1 LAGTEVSDFSYH
13 REAFIRSIAMV
24 LLGGSMLIV
33 GLLALGGLA
42 HAQTNVPKPN
52 TTSQQ
57 PSGTVPSSQT
67 EAQGQPGQEIQE
79 EPVDSTQDSKQG
91 DPQKGQQPVTGG
103 SVK

>member
-1 LAGTEVSDFSYH
+1 LAGTEVSDFGYH

-24 LLGGSMLIV
+24 LLGRSMVIV

-67 EAQGQPGQEIQE
+67 EAQGRPGQAIQE
-79 EPVDSTQDSKQG
+79 EPDDSTQESNQG
-91 DPQKGQQPVTGG
+91 DPQQGQQPATGE
-103 SVK
+103 SK

>member
-1 LAGTEVSDFSYH
+1 
-13 REAFIRSIAMV
+13 MV

-79 EPVDSTQDSKQG
+79 EALRTANRVIHRKGSSRLQA
-91 DPQKGQQPVTGG
+91 DP
-103 SVK
+103 SNRS

>member
-1 LAGTEVSDFSYH
+1 
-13 REAFIRSIAMV
+13 MV
-24 LLGGSMLIV
+24 LLGRSMVIV

-52 TTSQQ
+52 TTTSQQ

-91 DPQKGQQPVTGG
+91 DPQKGQQPATGG